1 MITLDEAKEILANEY
16 HIDNFL
22 YVVNDVLLPD
32 FISDRHEVE
41 FKNNIFESV
50 NQLGYSDK
58 CEVTVFEVI
67 LKTGSHSKRNGN
79 IIV

>member
-58 CEVTVFEVI
+58 C
-67 LKTGSHSKRNGN
+67 
-79 IIV
+79 